1 MTGLKGSRLV
11 IARSQALLVVGSLC
25 AAVSAFLPWAT
36 VTSPWTGQPSIIS
49 GLQLGGGLLVLV
61 SVVICCVAMVPWRA
75 GLPPRLFL
83 LALVFFADFL
93 VANGMAQVIRPLEDG
108 QLGPPNAG
116 PSTVDLGLYLALVG
130 SVLETLAA
138 VWWLPRP
145 KGQVA
150 MAGRPIVNEGHN
162 S

>member
-1 MTGLKGSRLV
+1 ML
-11 IARSQALLVVGSLC
+11 
-25 AAVSAFLPWAT
+25 
-36 VTSPWTGQPSIIS
+36 
-49 GLQLGGGLLVLV
+49 
-61 SVVICCVAMVPWRA
+61 PWRA
-75 GLPPRLFL
+75 GLPPRLFV

-108 QLGPPNAG
+108 QLGPPNTG

>member
-1 MTGLKGSRLV
+1 MV

-25 AAVSAFLPWAT
+25 MAVSAFLPWAT

-49 GLQLGGGLLVLV
+49 GLELGGGLLVLV
-61 SVVICCVAMVPWRA
+61 SVVICCVAMLPWRA
-75 GLPPRLFL
+75 GLPPRLFV

-145 KGQVA
+145 KGHVA